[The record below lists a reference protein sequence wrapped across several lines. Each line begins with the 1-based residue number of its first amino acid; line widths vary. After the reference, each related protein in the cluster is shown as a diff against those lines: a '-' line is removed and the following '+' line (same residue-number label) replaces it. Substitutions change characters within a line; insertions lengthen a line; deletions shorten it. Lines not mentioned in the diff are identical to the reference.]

1 MSHEQNAGHN
11 HNKNVGYK
19 KGKKFKH
26 FGMLTNQN
34 CINEEQTEFSP
45 KCFVSLFGL

>member
-19 KGKKFKH
+19 KRQKILLKYGE
-26 FGMLTNQN
+26 
-34 CINEEQTEFSP
+34 IQTLWNAN
-45 KCFVSLFGL
+45 K